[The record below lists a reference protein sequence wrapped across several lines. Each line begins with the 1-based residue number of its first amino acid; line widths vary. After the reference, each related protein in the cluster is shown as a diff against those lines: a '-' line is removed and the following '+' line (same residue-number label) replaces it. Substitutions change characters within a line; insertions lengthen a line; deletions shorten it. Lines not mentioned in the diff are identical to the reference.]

1 MSLGPLM
8 LDIDGLHTTAQD
20 RELLAHPQ
28 VGGIILFARN
38 YQSPSQLAELI
49 DEIRAARPA
58 IIIAVDQEGGRVQR
72 LKEGFTRLPPMFCF
86 GELFKT
92 DPQAALQLAHQT
104 GWLMAAEVLAEGI
117 DLSFAPVL
125 DIDCGLSDVIG
136 DRAFS
141 NRADDIIALSG
152 AFIDG
157 MHEAGMVATAK
168 HYPGHGSVKADS
180 HIAIPI
186 DGRSFEEID
195 TQDLQ
200 PFRALAKNYDAVM
213 PAHVIYSAV
222 DSQPAGFSQ
231 YWLQTLLRQE
241 MGFDGVI
248 FSDDLSMEGA
258 SVAGNFAERSK
269 AALDAG
275 CDMVLVCNDRTAA
288 LEVLDYLEGAAIEP
302 SHRLGR
308 LTGKSAL
315 VRDRLHASSR
325 WQATVEAV
333 QQLVETVA

>member
-8 LDIDGLHTTAQD
+8 LDIDGLSTTAQD

-49 DEIRAARPA
+49 NEIRAARLD

-72 LKEGFTRLPPMFCF
+72 LKEGFTRLPPMSCF
-86 GELFKT
+86 GELYQS
-92 DPQAALQLAHQT
+92 DREQALQLAHQT

-141 NRADDIIALSG
+141 NRADEAAALSG

-180 HIAIPI
+180 HITIPV
-186 DGRSFEEID
+186 DERSFEEID
-195 TQDLQ
+195 AQDLQ

-213 PAHVIYSAV
+213 PAHVIYSTV

-231 YWLQTLLRQE
+231 HWLQTLLRQE
-241 MGFDGVI
+241 MSFDGVI

-275 CDMVLVCNDRTAA
+275 CDMVLVCNNRTAA
-288 LEVLDYLEGAAIEP
+288 LEVLEFLENATLEP
-302 SHRLGR
+302 SHRLAR
-308 LTGKSAL
+308 LAGENTFN
-315 VRDRLHASSR
+315 RDSLRASSQ
-325 WQATVEAV
+325 WQTTVEAV
-333 QQLVETVA
+333 QQLVETVI

>member
-8 LDIDGLHTTAQD
+8 LDIDGLSTTAKD

-49 DEIRAARPA
+49 GEIRAARPN

-72 LKEGFTRLPPMFCF
+72 LKEGFTRLPPMSCF
-86 GELFKT
+86 GALYQTE
-92 DPQAALQLAHQT
+92 PQQALQLAHQT

-125 DIDCGLSDVIG
+125 DVDCGLSDVIG

-141 NRADDIIALSG
+141 SCADETATLSG

-180 HIAIPI
+180 HIAIPV
-186 DGRSFEEID
+186 DERSFEEID

-222 DSQPAGFSQ
+222 DSQPAGFSKH
-231 YWLQTLLRQE
+231 WLQTLLRQE
-241 MGFDGVI
+241 IGFDGVI

-275 CDMVLVCNDRTAA
+275 CDMVLVCNNREAA
-288 LEVLDYLEGAAIEP
+288 LQVLDYLEGAAIEP
-302 SHRLGR
+302 SHRLTR
-308 LTGKSAL
+308 LAGKNTL
-315 VRDRLHASSR
+315 TRDSLRASSQ
-325 WQATVEAV
+325 WQTAVEAV
-333 QQLVETVA
+333 QQLVETVV